1 MYMDGF
7 DAKGSNADGTIHSAG
22 QIETK
27 EQAIAMIKELANPNA
42 GAYFWSRT
50 TASLI
55 EKNAGKRCGKW
66 DKNNGILFIWAN
78 KIIR

>member
-7 DAKGSNADGTIHSAG
+7 DAKGNDSNGTVHSAG

-27 EQAIAMIKELANPNA
+27 EQAIAKIKELANPNA
-42 GAYFWSRT
+42 GAYFWCRSYK
-50 TASLI
+50 SII

-66 DKNNGILFIWAN
+66 DRNNGILFIWAN
-78 KIIR
+78 KVIR